1 MGWNNGM
8 GWGGWFGMGILMI
21 VFWGLVIWGIIALV
35 RYVNAPGP
43 KASSQT
49 GIHGATTSSDEILA
63 TRFAQGEID
72 AEPELSPALGTDWD
86 REALKTEAEREGS
99 IGDELEGQRH
109 PWDRNTAPAT
119 CRDIPARYAACHS
132 GRAD

>member
-72 AEPELSPALGTDWD
+72 AEEYNSRLAILRSPQGTGASIHHTEVHDKD
-86 REALKTEAEREGS
+86 RTVA
-99 IGDELEGQRH
+99 
-109 PWDRNTAPAT
+109 
-119 CRDIPARYAACHS
+119 
-132 GRAD
+132 